1 MPVKTSAGTLS
12 CSLWSSA
19 DGMNRELKVKGGA
32 AAVVLV
38 LFAAGTA
45 LGLALGQSQ
54 SEAGG
59 LSAPIEGRLSLG
71 ASEQSKEWIVDGLDL
86 TPDQRAAVDSV
97 VEHFGHRMSS
107 LQKEYRPR
115 YRAIVDSASQ
125 ALRSLLTDEQ
135 RARYDS
141 LQAAAKRGV
150 EETAEP
156 ETR

>member
-1 MPVKTSAGTLS
+1 MPVRTSAETSS
-12 CSLWSSA
+12 CSLSSSA

-45 LGLALGQSQ
+45 LGLAVGRNQ
-54 SEAGG
+54 SEMGG
-59 LSAPIEGRLSLG
+59 LSAPIEGPLSLG
-71 ASEQSKEWIVDGLDL
+71 PSDQSREWIVDGLDL
-86 TPDQRAAVDSV
+86 TPTQRSAVDSV

-150 EETAEP
+150 EETAER
-156 ETR
+156 EVR